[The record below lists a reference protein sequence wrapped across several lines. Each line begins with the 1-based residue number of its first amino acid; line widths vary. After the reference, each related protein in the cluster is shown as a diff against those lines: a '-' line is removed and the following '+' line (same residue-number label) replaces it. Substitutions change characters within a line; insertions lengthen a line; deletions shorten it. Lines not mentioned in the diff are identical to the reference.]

1 MTLRYAGPPVMLCRD
16 DVILRHQLAG
26 PAAGGKL
33 VKTVDA
39 ITEILKREGVEY
51 LPCFPTTPVIESAA
65 EGGIRPI
72 ICRQERVGVGIADGF
87 SRATNG
93 DRMGVF
99 AMQYGPGA
107 ENAYSGVAT
116 AYSDSIPMLL
126 LPLGHGRERGG
137 ISPHYSSV
145 QSYASITKSIEQ
157 INAPD
162 RTSEIMRRAFASLRQ
177 GRPGPVAVEIP
188 SDIANEEV
196 SEESFYY
203 VPSRPVASQ
212 ADPRDVE
219 AAARALCSARYP
231 VIMAGQGVLYGKA
244 TDELIE
250 LAELLQVPVTTTLLG
265 KSAFPEVHPL
275 ALGSAALTLSGTVFH
290 FVRRADLIF
299 GVGTSF
305 TRHNMCMTLPP
316 GKTLVQATND
326 PADINKDYN
335 IDFPIVGDAKLVL
348 RQMIEACREIVGDS
362 RRNNEATARE
372 VTSERDGWLAGWLP
386 KLTDNSR
393 PINPYRVI
401 WDFMRAI
408 PPEDAIVTHDS
419 GSPRDQIIPFYRS
432 NGPRTYLGWGKS
444 HGLGTGLGLTIGAK
458 LAQPD
463 KVCVNFMGDAAFGM
477 VGLDFETAVRS
488 NLPIITVVLNNSTM
502 AAETTAM
509 ADSHRLYNSRD
520 LGGNYADMGTAMG
533 GYAERVDD
541 PAEVAAAFA
550 RARKVT
556 EERGRA
562 VLLEFI
568 TSSET
573 EASHRRAF

>member
-1 MTLRYAGPPVMLCRD
+1 M
-16 DVILRHQLAG
+16 
-26 PAAGGKL
+26 
-33 VKTVDA
+33 KTIDA
-39 ITEILKREGVEY
+39 ITQILKREGVEY
-51 LPCFPTTPVIESAA
+51 LPCFPTTPIIEAAA
-65 EGGIRPI
+65 EAGIRPI

-87 SRATNG
+87 SRVNNG

-107 ENAYSGVAT
+107 ENAYSGAAS
-116 AYSDSIPMLL
+116 AYSDSVPLLL
-126 LPLGHGRERGG
+126 LPLGHGRERQG
-137 ISPHYSSV
+137 ISPHYSSLN
-145 QSYASITKSIEQ
+145 SYGSITKSIEQ
-157 INAPD
+157 INDPN
-162 RTSEIMRRAFASLRQ
+162 RTSDIMRRAFAALRQ
-177 GRPGPVAVEIP
+177 GRPGPVAVEVP
-188 SDIANEEV
+188 ADVALEEV

-203 VPSRPVASQ
+203 VPSRSVAYQ
-212 ADPRDVE
+212 ADPRDIE
-219 AAARALCSARYP
+219 AAAKALCAARYP
-231 VIMAGQGVLYGKA
+231 VIMAGQGVMYGKA

-275 ALGSAALTLSGTVFH
+275 ALGSASLSMSGTVFH
-290 FVRRADLIF
+290 FVRRADLMF

-305 TRHNMCMTLPP
+305 TKHNMCMTVPP
-316 GKTLVQATND
+316 GKTMIQATND

-335 IDFPIVGDAKLVL
+335 IDYPIVGDAKLVL
-348 RQMIEACREIVGDS
+348 RQMIEACREIVGDN
-362 RRNNEATARE
+362 RKNVTATAQE
-372 VTSERDGWLAGWLP
+372 VSSEREAWLLEWRH
-386 KLTDNSR
+386 KLTDNST

-401 WDFMRAI
+401 WDFMHTI
-408 PPEDAIVTHDS
+408 PPQDAIVTHDS
-419 GSPRDQIIPFYRS
+419 GSPRDQIMPFYRS

-458 LAQPD
+458 LGQPD

-502 AAETTAM
+502 AVETAAM
-509 ADSHRLYNSRD
+509 ESSHRLFNTRN
-520 LGGNYADMGTAMG
+520 LGGNYAEMGAAMG
-533 GYAERVDD
+533 GYSERIED
-541 PAEVAAAFA
+541 PSQVSAAFS

-556 EERGRA
+556 EEQGRA

-573 EASHRRAF
+573 EASHRRPF

>member
-1 MTLRYAGPPVMLCRD
+1 M
-16 DVILRHQLAG
+16 
-26 PAAGGKL
+26 
-33 VKTVDA
+33 KTVDA

-65 EGGIRPI
+65 DGGIRPI

-107 ENAYSGVAT
+107 ENAYSGAAT
-116 AYSDSIPMLL
+116 AYSDSVPMLL

-275 ALGSAALTLSGTVFH
+275 ALGSAALTLSGTVFQ

-299 GVGTSF
+299 GIGTSF

-335 IDFPIVGDAKLVL
+335 IDFPVVGDAKLVL
-348 RQMIEACREIVGDS
+348 RQMIEACKEIVGDS
-362 RRNNEATARE
+362 RRNNEVTARE
-372 VTSERDGWLAGWLP
+372 VASERDGWLAGWLP
-386 KLTDNSR
+386 KLSDNSR

-401 WDFMRAI
+401 WDFMRTI
-408 PPEDAIVTHDS
+408 TPEDAIVTHDS

-488 NLPIITVVLNNSTM
+488 DLPIITVVLNNSTM

-509 ADSHRLYNSRD
+509 ADSHRLYNTRD

-533 GYAERVDD
+533 GYAERIED
-541 PAEVAAAFA
+541 PGQVTAAFA

-556 EERGRA
+556 EEEGRA

>member
-1 MTLRYAGPPVMLCRD
+1 M
-16 DVILRHQLAG
+16 
-26 PAAGGKL
+26 
-33 VKTVDA
+33 KTVDA

-212 ADPRDVE
+212 GDPRDVE

-362 RRNNEATARE
+362 RRNNEAIARE
-372 VTSERDGWLAGWLP
+372 VTSEREGWLAGWLA

-401 WDFMRAI
+401 WDFMRTI

-502 AAETTAM
+502 AAETNAM

-533 GYAERVDD
+533 GYAERIDD
-541 PAEVAAAFA
+541 PGEVAAAFA

>member
-1 MTLRYAGPPVMLCRD
+1 M
-16 DVILRHQLAG
+16 
-26 PAAGGKL
+26 
-33 VKTVDA
+33 
-39 ITEILKREGVEY
+39 
-51 LPCFPTTPVIESAA
+51 
-65 EGGIRPI
+65 
-72 ICRQERVGVGIADGF
+72 
-87 SRATNG
+87 
-93 DRMGVF
+93 
-99 AMQYGPGA
+99 
-107 ENAYSGVAT
+107 
-116 AYSDSIPMLL
+116 
-126 LPLGHGRERGG
+126 
-137 ISPHYSSV
+137 
-145 QSYASITKSIEQ
+145 
-157 INAPD
+157 
-162 RTSEIMRRAFASLRQ
+162 
-177 GRPGPVAVEIP
+177 
-188 SDIANEEV
+188 
-196 SEESFYY
+196 
-203 VPSRPVASQ
+203 
-212 ADPRDVE
+212 
-219 AAARALCSARYP
+219 
-231 VIMAGQGVLYGKA
+231 
-244 TDELIE
+244 
-250 LAELLQVPVTTTLLG
+250 
-265 KSAFPEVHPL
+265 
-275 ALGSAALTLSGTVFH
+275 
-290 FVRRADLIF
+290 
-299 GVGTSF
+299 
-305 TRHNMCMTLPP
+305 
-316 GKTLVQATND
+316 VQATND

-362 RRNNEATARE
+362 RRNNEAIARE
-372 VTSERDGWLAGWLP
+372 VTSEREGWLAGWLA

-401 WDFMRAI
+401 WDFMRTI

-502 AAETTAM
+502 AAETNAM

-533 GYAERVDD
+533 GYAERIDD
-541 PAEVAAAFA
+541 PGEVAAAFA